1 MALVSLQRVSVLFVR
16 RQYIPL
22 EKPNN
27 VMDYSSHSVQSLIQN
42 RRVRGGMAVAQSLIS
57 SVQFSGF

>member
-27 VMDYSSHSVQSLIQN
+27 VMDNSSHSVQSLIQN
-42 RRVRGGMAVAQSLIS
+42 RSVRGGMAVAQSLIS